1 MSWTRIFFINKRED
15 KLRGSTKASVNW
27 VQKFVMY
34 IVMMPFLKRWKGLY
48 VCGLEDEI
56 QKQLPVS
63 GAEVRKK
70 GMPIKADMENLSNV
84 QVSSIQG
91 LPCH

>member
-1 MSWTRIFFINKRED
+1 MSWTRICFINKRED
-15 KLRGSTKASVNW
+15 KLRGSTNASVNC
-27 VQKFVMY
+27 VQKFVMFV
-34 IVMMPFLKRWKGLY
+34 VMMPFLKRWKGLY
-48 VCGLEDEI
+48 VCGLEDET
-56 QKQLPVS
+56 QKQLSVS

-70 GMPIKADMENLSNV
+70 GMPLKADLESLSEV